1 MFNLGEISMKKS
13 LVALAVLATAGTAF
27 AQSTVTLSGSYAFG
41 FASDK
46 NSTFAGNVETAVK
59 GSGFGTDTAA
69 IKLAA
74 VEDLGGGL
82 KLAASVSAGGLAR
95 SAVGGEDAQMAISG
109 GFGRVTM
116 GTVES
121 GNGIRPRAS
130 AGAPVFNLEGEVY
143 SGASNIDFIGY
154 TSSSFSG
161 LTFGVTYV
169 DRGAAG
175 VGIGAGT
182 TGGVLIAPIN
192 GQPSI
197 TANVTYANGPIDAR
211 IDTTIWTRKDSV
223 EVSTNNLKSRVRA
236 SGTYDLGVVKLGA
249 GFSTLSRTQN
259 AKGTTEL
266 GLGVSAPL
274 GPVTVGAHFANQT
287 TKDTQKRNGF
297 TVGASYALSKRTSI
311 SGNIAQWTWKN
322 NAGNK
327 TNSGNHF
334 ELLVGHNF

>member
-1 MFNLGEISMKKS
+1 MKKS

-27 AQSTVTLSGSYAFG
+27 AQSSVTLSGSYAFG

-59 GSGFGTDTAA
+59 GSGFGTDTAGF
-69 IKLAA
+69 KMAA

-82 KLAASVSAGGLAR
+82 KLAASISAGGAAR
-95 SAVGGEDAQMAISG
+95 GGSLGGEDAQMAISG

-130 AGAPVFNLEGEVY
+130 AGAPVLNLEGEVF
-143 SGASNIDFIGY
+143 SPASNIDFIAY
-154 TSSSFSG
+154 QSNSFSG
-161 LTFGVTYV
+161 LSFGASYV

-175 VGIGAGT
+175 SGVGLGAGT
-182 TGGVLIAPIN
+182 TGAADN
-192 GQPSI
+192 QPSL

-211 IDTTIWTRKDSV
+211 VDATFWTRKKSAEVAGSV
-223 EVSTNNLKSRVRA
+223 LNNRIRA
-236 SGTYDLGVVKLGA
+236 SASYDLGVVKLGA
-249 GFSTLSRTQN
+249 GFSTLKRVDN
-259 AKGTTEL
+259 LKGTTEFAA
-266 GLGVSAPL
+266 GISAPL
-274 GPVTVGAHFANQT
+274 GPVTVGAFFANQT
-287 TKDTQKRNGF
+287 TKDTQKKNGF

-311 SGNIAQWTWKN
+311 SSNIGQWTWKN

>member
-1 MFNLGEISMKKS
+1 MKKS

-59 GSGFGTDTAA
+59 GSGFGTDTASM
-69 IKLAA
+69 KLAA

-95 SAVGGEDAQMAISG
+95 SAVGGEDAVLSISG
-109 GFGRVTM
+109 GFGRVHM

-121 GNGIRPRAS
+121 GNGIRARAS
-130 AGAPVFNLEGEVY
+130 AGAPVLNLEGEVF
-143 SGASNIDFIGY
+143 SDASNIDYIAY
-154 TSSSFSG
+154 QSSSFSG
-161 LTFGVTYV
+161 LSFGASYV
-169 DRGAAG
+169 DRGTTAG
-175 VGIGAGT
+175 VGLGQGT
-182 TGGVLIAPIN
+182 TGPASA
-192 GQPSI
+192 QPSL

-211 IDTTIWTRKDSV
+211 VDATFWTRKKSA
-223 EVSTNNLKSRVRA
+223 EVAGSLLNNRIRA
-236 SGTYDLGVVKLGA
+236 SASYDLGVVKLGA
-249 GFSTLSRTQN
+249 GFSTLKRVDN
-259 AKGTTEL
+259 LKGTTEFAA
-266 GLGVSAPL
+266 GVSAPL
-274 GPVTVGAHFANQT
+274 GPVTVGAFFANQT

-297 TVGASYALSKRTSI
+297 TVGATYALSKRTSI
-311 SGNIAQWTWKN
+311 SSNIGQWTWKN